1 MLALV
6 KLKNPNLLQSLAKK
20 NNSSMN
26 MNMNIG
32 TTMML
37 SRMNRTNNYTR
48 WDDLFVYWFF
58 YSFIFILFCIC
69 EINANYLL
77 IVITV

>member
-20 NNSSMN
+20 SNT
-26 MNMNIG
+26 NIVG

-37 SRMNRTNNYTR
+37 SRMNRTSTR
-48 WDDLFVYWFF
+48 
-58 YSFIFILFCIC
+58 
-69 EINANYLL
+69 
-77 IVITV
+77 

>member
-20 NNSSMN
+20 NNNS
-26 MNMNIG
+26 MNIG

-37 SRMNRTNNYTR
+37 SRMNRTNNNNYNYTR
-48 WDDLFVYWFF
+48 
-58 YSFIFILFCIC
+58 
-69 EINANYLL
+69 
-77 IVITV
+77 

>member
-48 WDDLFVYWFF
+48 
-58 YSFIFILFCIC
+58 
-69 EINANYLL
+69 
-77 IVITV
+77 

>member
-20 NNSSMN
+20 NNNS
-26 MNMNIG
+26 MNIG

-48 WDDLFVYWFF
+48 WDDLFV
-58 YSFIFILFCIC
+58 
-69 EINANYLL
+69 LL
-77 IVITV
+77 IFLFFHFYIIFYLEIIVN